1 MFNKMKR
8 EAWEDGSQW
17 GIDTFAWTLEM
28 LMIRGMTLE
37 EAYESTKK
45 TYVNRNNLKN
55 RLDAWRELNV

>member
-1 MFNKMKR
+1 MFNEMKR
-8 EAWEDGSQW
+8 KAWEDGSQW